1 MTTTSRIRLRRLGIV
16 AAIIVAWGA
25 LLAAPASAHTKLL
38 QSTPTK
44 GASVKELTEV
54 TLVFSEKVRPSL
66 AKVQIRDAAGAQR
79 GSSEAPQV
87 KGATVTQPAA
97 PDLKPGDYTIAY
109 RVVSADGHPVSGEVP
124 FTFTGLGQ
132 GEQSGV
138 ATAPADPRDPVANV
152 DGPAA
157 PTEKPASSSGGLK
170 WMLVGGGLFVG
181 IIIGVG
187 VVFLRKRGSDPVSPS
202 GE

>member
-1 MTTTSRIRLRRLGIV
+1 MTTTSRIRLRRLGLV
-16 AAIIVAWGA
+16 AAIIMAWGA

-38 QSTPTK
+38 KSTPAQ
-44 GASVKELTEV
+44 GASVKELTGV

-79 GSSEAPQV
+79 GSSEPPQV
-87 KGATVTQPAA
+87 KGETVTQLAA

-124 FTFTGLGQ
+124 FKLTGLGQ
-132 GEQSGV
+132 GEQNGV
-138 ATAPADPRDPVANV
+138 ATAGPGDPVADV

-157 PTEKPASSSGGLK
+157 PADKAASSSGGLK
-170 WMLVGGGLFVG
+170 WAFVGVGLFAG

-187 VVFLRKRGSDPVSPS
+187 MVFLRKRGSDPVSPS